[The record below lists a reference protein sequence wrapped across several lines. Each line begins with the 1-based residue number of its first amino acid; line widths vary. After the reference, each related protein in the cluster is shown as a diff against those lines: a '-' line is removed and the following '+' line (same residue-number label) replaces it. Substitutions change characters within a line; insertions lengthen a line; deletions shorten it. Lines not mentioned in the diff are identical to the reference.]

1 MNHDS
6 IITSKT
12 QLVKWF
18 EEGNKKKENW
28 KVGTEHEKFAY
39 NYDKEKNSFIPA
51 EYDSKSGIENFLLEI
66 SKGFPK
72 KHEVFTYHN
81 YVFTIEAFENK
92 RIKQIK
98 LSILPKA

>member
-1 MNHDS
+1 MPDFS
-6 IITSKT
+6 IETKLQHPVIG
-12 QLVKWF
+12 LDEVAVF
-18 EEGNKKKENW
+18 EDQKGEAE
-28 KVGTEHEKFAY
+28 TFA
-39 NYDKEKNSFIPA
+39 
-51 EYDSKSGIENFLLEI
+51 GFLLEI